1 MDTMIQIKK
10 GNKGQY
16 YIFNNIKYDIHF
28 PLEWAANPKI
38 CDDDFICDPSHCK
51 NCFDYGYYNG
61 VFIGYCANCAQE
73 YDYERGNGFIH
84 SGEEIEKKSLLYQKN
99 SAWNT
104 YLINVSLDEIGYDD
118 NYQETKKSSS
128 YEPCYVVQNTKE
140 DNIVQKDDEESDE
153 IPWINCD
160 IEENDFIEPD
170 YHCEDPD
177 EENNLFEY
185 TGLLNGS
192 WLI

>member
-10 GNKGQY
+10 GNKSQY
-16 YIFNNIKYDIHF
+16 YLFNGIAYDIHF

-51 NCFDYGYYNG
+51 NCFDYGSYNG

-73 YDYERGNGFIH
+73 YNYERGNGFIS
-84 SGEEIEKKSLLYQKN
+84 SGKEIKKGLDEKN

-104 YLINVSLDEIGYDD
+104 YLKNVILHEIGYDN
-118 NYQETKKSSS
+118 NYKKTKQSSS
-128 YEPCYVVQNTKE
+128 FEPCHVVQNTKE
-140 DNIVQKDDEESDE
+140 EDQKEDDDAESDE
-153 IPWINCD
+153 IPWFNCE

-170 YHCEDPD
+170 YYHCEGPD

-185 TGLLNGS
+185 TGLSNGS